1 MHLNRM
7 TSREQ
12 TSSAKPAQNCKTTQ
26 KTPTGPDNAKPYLI
40 TVYIPSIVRESVLF
54 PPLQGVKPTPSP
66 STDSSQKNTDFFIF
80 SVLFSPI
87 SPFLPLLATI
97 PPGAVTLSSPG
108 RITSMK
114 RTGPISSPR
123 QWDRAGQYSPIFS
136 PSTPRPHDR
145 RVPGS
150 SAVAVD
156 QAQHRPAGSGL
167 KRNAISDSAATTN
180 HQAAEAEQG
189 QCAGRGNH
197 RVDEYVV
204 NERVPIPVTGT

>member
-40 TVYIPSIVRESVLF
+40 TVYIPSTARESVLF
-54 PPLQGVKPTPSP
+54 PPLQGSNHPQRLQTIQVGKILI
-66 STDSSQKNTDFFIF
+66 FFVF
-80 SVLFSPI
+80 SALFSPI
-87 SPFLPLLATI
+87 HPFLPLLAAIQPQT
-97 PPGAVTLSSPG
+97 ATLPSQG
-108 RITSMK
+108 RITWMK

-123 QWDRAGQYSPIFS
+123 QWDRTGQYSPIFS
-136 PSTPRPHDR
+136 PSTHRPHDR

-150 SAVAVD
+150 SPG
-156 QAQHRPAGSGL
+156 HCGPGSAPTCRIRVEK
-167 KRNAISDSAATTN
+167 KRDSAATTN
-180 HQAAEAEQG
+180 RQAAETEQG

-204 NERVPIPVTGT
+204 NE